1 MSKVVLK
8 TEKQLRTFLQ
18 ILAEESV
25 ARAQTDLNGRMQQQ
39 KVAADIQRSKS
50 AFNEEDPPAEPAAE
64 PPPPPKAPEKQQAAK
79 PQPAAAQGKQEISPK
94 FDSLV
99 DAINSLRGAPS
110 TKDNTV
116 ETQLRAY
123 YDKLNAAE
131 AAAAILFVRTVAD
144 VMQGNVEGSS
154 APDPRDY
161 EITTTM
167 KKADEPQGQSTPPAS
182 APEPTSPESGPEPE
196 EEEPDSEDTAPPIK
210 VGGEQVSEAYR
221 NKIRDL
227 LRGR

>member
-8 TEKQLRTFLQ
+8 TEGQLLKFLQ
-18 ILAEESV
+18 VLAEESV
-25 ARAQTDLNGRMQQQ
+25 RNAQSGMDGRAQQQ
-39 KVAADIQRSKS
+39 KVASDIQKSKS
-50 AFNEEDPPAEPAAE
+50 TFMEEDPPEASPE
-64 PPPPPKAPEKQQAAK
+64 PPPPATPEKSPVAASGTK
-79 PQPAAAQGKQEISPK
+79 KQEISPK

-110 TKDNTV
+110 TKDQTV

-144 VMQGNVEGSS
+144 VMQGNVEGAS

-167 KKADEPQGQSTPPAS
+167 EKSEESPKAP
-182 APEPTSPESGPEPE
+182 APEPKARPEQAPEETGPEPE
-196 EEEPDSEDTAPPIK
+196 SEEPESEDTAPPIK
-210 VGGEQVSEAYR
+210 VGGNQVTEAYR
-221 NKIRDL
+221 ERIRRL
-227 LRGR
+227 MSGR

>member
-8 TEKQLRTFLQ
+8 TEGQLRRFLQ

-25 ARAQTDLNGRMQQQ
+25 RQAHASVDGRAQQQ
-39 KVAADIQRSKS
+39 KMATDIQKSKS
-50 AFNEEDPPAEPAAE
+50 SFMEEEDPAETSPTPPAEPAPE
-64 PPPPPKAPEKQQAAK
+64 PPPKAEPVAASGSK
-79 PQPAAAQGKQEISPK
+79 KQEISPK

-110 TKDNTV
+110 TKDNAV
-116 ETQLRAY
+116 EVQLRAY

-144 VMQGNVEGSS
+144 VMQGNVEGAS

-167 KKADEPQGQSTPPAS
+167 EKGDESPKPP
-182 APEPTSPESGPEPE
+182 APEPKQAAAQTPEEGPEPE
-196 EEEPDSEDTAPPIK
+196 SEEPEAEDTAPPIK
-210 VGGEQVSEAYR
+210 VGGNQVTEAYR
-221 NKIRDL
+221 ERIRRL
-227 LRGR
+227 MSGR